1 MAPMKK
7 TSSGTKTKSSS
18 SSSVSLKK
26 VKGENF
32 YRNAKQVGRMKM
44 LSGGKAVRDKDG
56 KIIQAAA
63 FQKGEDETTPGRV
76 QPDRRWFGNTR
87 VISQKALDHFR
98 TSLAAKQHD
107 PYSVLLRRNKL
118 PMALLDDAAN
128 PNLRKR
134 AHIVET
140 EPFHETFGPKAQR
153 KRPRIDVGTF
163 EELSKLS
170 ISATEAIEQGTTQ
183 TIEGASEPAS
193 SFADVEFPAYSDL
206 IEPIYAKGTS
216 RRIYGELYKVI
227 DSSDVI
233 LHVIDA
239 RDPLGTLCESVLE
252 YIRKEKAHKQVVLVI
267 NKCDLVP
274 NWVTARYI
282 QHLTPRYP
290 TLAFHASPNH
300 SFGKGSLI
308 QLLRQFSQLHSDK
321 KQISV
326 GFIGYPNVGK
336 SSVINTLKSGK
347 VCNVAPVPGETK
359 VWQYITLT
367 KRIYLIDCPGIVPTS
382 AKDSQTSTVLKG
394 VVRVEALATPSE
406 HIPALMERVKPIY
419 LSRTYNIPLP
429 DPDDS
434 AKCWDAETFLDK
446 LARMKGRL
454 LKGGEPD
461 LDSVAKIMLSDWVR
475 GRIPFFISPPERPEE
490 LNKAE
495 AKKKAADAK
504 GKAKAQEGEE
514 RPVLGDIR
522 PLEDEEEGEGE
533 ESGSGLEEDDEDG
546 DEEQDG
552 DVAEEPELAWNDVF
566 QGDAQEEEEPATVF
580 SRSEEE
586 EDAEEEEDE
595 VPTVFSKLDDD
606 DDREAVS
613 SDGDEGTSKKEAR
626 MTTNKKKATN
636 FYTSANV
643 KNKNRTKATLMKKLQ
658 KTAVNDLALSHSAKL
673 GCNDQKY
680 NSKSVKMS
688 SDLEWLLLRSREIS
702 QKSNAFIVKKVPEGP
717 IFSKEPANLTNIHSP
732 KYSGLANEK
741 TIAISDNGA
750 GIQVVTRKKGVSHN
764 LIKSAYATQT
774 IRNRSG
780 GRRAAGVVAKLAK
793 RGYRPDLRQAALA
806 RTSALIVA
814 QKDKKPAPPKK
825 IRGRKAAEIKA
836 SLA

>member
-1 MAPMKK
+1 MAPSKK
-7 TSSGTKTKSSS
+7 GSTTSKTRSSAS
-18 SSSVSLKK
+18 SDVHIKK

-32 YRNAKQVGRMKM
+32 YRDAKKVNRLKM
-44 LSGGKAVRDKDG
+44 LNSGKAVHDSKG
-56 KIIQAAA
+56 KVIQAAA
-63 FQKGEDETTPGRV
+63 FQKGEDETKPGRV

-87 VISQKALDHFR
+87 VISQTALEHFR
-98 TSLAAKQHD
+98 TSLAAKKND

-134 AHIVET
+134 AHIIET
-140 EPFHETFGPKAQR
+140 EPFKDTFGPKAQR
-153 KRPRIDVGTF
+153 KKPRLDVGSF
-163 EELSKLS
+163 EELGKLG
-170 ISATEAIEQGTTQ
+170 AAAAEEA
-183 TIEGASEPAS
+183 EGAAQVDGELGPIAS
-193 SFADVEFPAYSDL
+193 SSSAADFQTHADV

-233 LHVIDA
+233 IHVIDA

-326 GFIGYPNVGK
+326 GFVGYPNVGK

-406 HIPALMERVKPIY
+406 HIPALMDRVKPIY
-419 LSRTYNIPLP
+419 LSRTYGVPLP
-429 DPDDS
+429 DPSDPTRG
-434 AKCWDAETFLDK
+434 WEPETFLDK

-461 LDSVAKIMLSDWVR
+461 LEAVAKIMLSDWVR
-475 GRIPFFISPPERPEE
+475 GRIPFFVPPPERSEE

-495 AKKKAADAK
+495 TKKAKLMAANAK
-504 GKAKAQEGEE
+504 GKAKASATAEE
-514 RPVLGDIR
+514 AEEQPQHQIGVKQNLGSIMQKNAFVGDDVR
-522 PLEDEEEGEGE
+522 PLDEEDQEADGVDEDAEVSDSESSKDGEGAEEEEEALGWNDVFKGDAPEDEEVAARDDREV
-533 ESGSGLEEDDEDG
+533 STIFSKLSDDEDG
-546 DEEQDG
+546 AASASG
-552 DVAEEPELAWNDVF
+552 
-566 QGDAQEEEEPATVF
+566 GEPA
-580 SRSEEE
+580 R
-586 EDAEEEEDE
+586 
-595 VPTVFSKLDDD
+595 PQ
-606 DDREAVS
+606 
-613 SDGDEGTSKKEAR
+613 KEPR
-626 MTTNKKKATN
+626 MKTNKKKASN
-636 FYTSANV
+636 FYTTANV
-643 KNKNRTKATLMKKLQ
+643 KNKNREKAALMKSLKGSEKGDRKRKR
-658 KTAVNDLALSHSAKL
+658 KT
-673 GCNDQKY
+673 
-680 NSKSVKMS
+680 
-688 SDLEWLLLRSREIS
+688 
-702 QKSNAFIVKKVPEGP
+702 
-717 IFSKEPANLTNIHSP
+717 
-732 KYSGLANEK
+732 
-741 TIAISDNGA
+741 
-750 GIQVVTRKKGVSHN
+750 
-764 LIKSAYATQT
+764 
-774 IRNRSG
+774 
-780 GRRAAGVVAKLAK
+780 
-793 RGYRPDLRQAALA
+793 
-806 RTSALIVA
+806 
-814 QKDKKPAPPKK
+814 
-825 IRGRKAAEIKA
+825 
-836 SLA
+836 